1 MAWLLLRKDA
11 GMSKEINFKQADR
24 NAINGED
31 FYAQAVATMIG
42 VVAALLGGLF
52 AA

>member
-1 MAWLLLRKDA
+1 
-11 GMSKEINFKQADR
+11 MSKKIESKQADT

-31 FYAQAVATMIG
+31 FYAQAAATMIG

-52 AA
+52 IA